1 MAWPVP
7 KREIEQFERNLQR
20 ARDIGATAAALG
32 DMVTGALDV
41 SDMFRAGYMQGVSAF
56 DFFMHDE
63 IRTRMVMQHSQPAT
77 TWTASY
83 KAFKVPAAGLH
94 LASDSDVFDSEFWFE
109 SEIRAQHQHLSFQ
122 NPEKVAEACR
132 LVSPVDIWS
141 VVAVELG
148 MSSEGKLPANKVAK
162 KNWQL
167 IIDRRNLIVHEA
179 DMRAQPPRDEQ
190 YPIDRAMLDG
200 ALDHISEVAHIIH
213 RSLSAPLT

>member
-1 MAWPVP
+1 MP
-7 KREIEQFERNLQR
+7 KREIDQFERNLQR

-63 IRTRMVMQHSQPAT
+63 IRTRMVMQHSQPSA
-77 TWTASY
+77 TWTTSF
-83 KAFKVPAAGLH
+83 KAFKLPAAGLH
-94 LASDSDVFDSEFWFE
+94 LASGPNVFDSEFWFE
-109 SEIRAQHQHLSFQ
+109 SEIRTQHQHLSFQ
-122 NPEKVAEACR
+122 NPDKIAEACR
-132 LVSPVDIWS
+132 LVSPLDIWS
-141 VVAVELG
+141 VIAVALG
-148 MSSEGKLPANKVAK
+148 TSAEGKLPANKVAK

-179 DMRAQPPRDEQ
+179 DMRAQPPRDSQ

-200 ALDHISEVAHIIH
+200 ALDHIGEVARIIY
-213 RSLSAPLT
+213 RSLSVSLP